1 MLDGPGG
8 MQQLQAQRGCQRAAQ
23 YRSRLATAEHP
34 CALTPGGDE
43 SPGDAVNTT
52 AVISLG

>member
-1 MLDGPGG
+1 
-8 MQQLQAQRGCQRAAQ
+8 MQQLQAHSGCQRAAQ
-23 YRSRLATAEHP
+23 YRSRLAATQHT

>member
-1 MLDGPGG
+1 
-8 MQQLQAQRGCQRAAQ
+8 MQQLQAHSGRQRADQ
-23 YRSRLATAEHP
+23 YGSRVATAEHP